1 MENHRTRETGGP
13 GKGDR
18 GIAKGP
24 GTFRVLGIDPG
35 SLVTGYGV
43 VEKAGYGL
51 CCIKYGEIKTGKGV
65 ALSSC
70 LKTICGGIQEVIRRM
85 EPDALSI
92 ENIFYG
98 KNIRSLIKQ
107 GHVRGVAILAGVESG
122 VPVYEYSPLEIKKAV
137 VGYGRAEKGQVQM
150 MVRAILKLSELPPPD
165 AADALA
171 VAICHIHFK
180 KADPI

>member
-1 MENHRTRETGGP
+1 MEKDRTPSMAKTGTI
-13 GKGDR
+13 DH
-18 GIAKGP
+18 GIVKKA

-35 SLVTGYGV
+35 SHVTGYGV
-43 VEKAGYGL
+43 VENAANGL
-51 CCIKYGEIKTGKGV
+51 RCVLHGEIKPVRGASLAV
-65 ALSSC
+65 C
-70 LKTICGGIQEVIRRM
+70 LQTIFGEIREVISRTTP
-85 EPDALSI
+85 EALAI

-107 GHVRGVAILAGVESG
+107 GHVRGVAVLAGAECG

-137 VGYGRAEKGQVQM
+137 VGYGRAEKEQVQM
-150 MVRAILKLSELPPPD
+150 MVRAILKLPELPPPD

-171 VAICHIHFK
+171 VAICHIHFR